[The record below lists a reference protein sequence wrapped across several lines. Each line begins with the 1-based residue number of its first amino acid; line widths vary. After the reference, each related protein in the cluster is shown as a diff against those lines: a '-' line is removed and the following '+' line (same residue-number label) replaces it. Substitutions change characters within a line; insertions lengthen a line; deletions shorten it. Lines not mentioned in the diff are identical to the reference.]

1 MELEASYRHQG
12 FTVNGGLTWT
22 DAEIS
27 RDQITPENTGN
38 VPRRQAD
45 VVWQLTPSYRGDHY
59 QFGVNLIGTNDAYT
73 QDSNQLKMPGYT
85 QVNLF
90 GDYRVTDALTVALN
104 VNNLFNTF
112 GLTEAEEA
120 TIPANGIIR
129 ARSIAGRTTSISL
142 RYDF

>member
-1 MELEASYRHQG
+1 
-12 FTVNGGLTWT
+12 
-22 DAEIS
+22 
-27 RDQITPENTGN
+27 
-38 VPRRQAD
+38 
-45 VVWQLTPSYRGDHY
+45 
-59 QFGVNLIGTNDAYT
+59 YT